1 MGAFARIREYL
12 KGHGAGYT
20 LHRLWQV
27 FRQRYLGTYDR
38 RREKEAATDTELA
51 EQRAHQPEAG
61 TISIIV
67 PVYNTD
73 PDMLEEL
80 ITSLSAQT
88 YQDIDVV
95 LYNAGTR
102 EETRRVLDRVQD
114 PRFRVIR
121 GAENL
126 GISGNTNAAV
136 REARGGYIA
145 LCDHDDVMAP
155 DAIWRAAEAIAK
167 EHPDVVYTDEDR
179 VMENGQHHMDPHY
192 KPDWNRETRTGDN
205 YLCHLA
211 VIRTALYDGIG
222 GLRSG
227 FDGSQDHDL
236 FLRLSEKTDKFCHI
250 PKVLYTWREVQSSRS
265 HTDLDTCL
273 QAGCRAVEEHEARMG
288 RTVSAL
294 PVNKAIRLWYDVD
307 PEATVEALIFGPSE
321 DACRQCL
328 AALEDDSSWR
338 SLSAALVVTDETN
351 RISSLNEAAAGSQA
365 DYLLVI
371 DSSVYGFSRHFI
383 RELMM
388 YAQMDNI
395 AGCAPVLTDRRGRI
409 THGGFAVGVNG
420 GAACIHEDL
429 KAGAGGMYD
438 VMNKAHNVAAVSPVC
453 MMVRRDAWVDLDPVY
468 RTGLVGAHLGL
479 RQRRAGRRFVVTPH
493 ATAIR
498 EKCPM
503 LLSGRSRDREDLLRF
518 HTKWGNNP
526 HDPCYSSLLN
536 RKKADYSF

>member
-12 KGHGAGYT
+12 KGHGAAYT
-20 LHRLWQV
+20 LRRLVQI

-38 RREKEAATDTELA
+38 RREKESASDAELA
-51 EQRAHQPEAG
+51 EQRTHQPEAG
-61 TISIIV
+61 TISIVV
-67 PVYNTD
+67 PVYNTE

-80 ITSLSAQT
+80 IASLEAQT
-88 YQDIDVV
+88 YADIEVV
-95 LYNAGTR
+95 LHDTSTR
-102 EETRRVLDRVQD
+102 EETRRVLDRIRN
-114 PRFRVIR
+114 PRFRLIR
-121 GAENL
+121 SAENL
-126 GISGNTNAAV
+126 GISSNTNAAAAEV
-136 REARGGYIA
+136 HGEYIA

-155 DAIWRAAEAIAK
+155 DAIWRAADMIAK
-167 EHPDVVYTDEDR
+167 EHPDVIYTDEDR
-179 VMENGQHHMDPHY
+179 VMENGRHHMDPHY
-192 KPDWNRETRTGDN
+192 KPDWNRETLTGDN
-205 YLCHLA
+205 YICHLA
-211 VIRTALYDGIG
+211 VIRKELYEEVG

-250 PKVLYTWREVQSSRS
+250 PKVLYSWREVQSSRS

-273 QAGCRAVEEHEARMG
+273 AAGCRAVEEYEAVMG
-288 RTVSAL
+288 RKVSAL
-294 PVNKAIRLWYDVD
+294 PVNKAIRLWYDVN
-307 PEATVEALIFGPSE
+307 PEATVEALIFGESE

-328 AALEDDSSWR
+328 ASLEEDSSWR
-338 SLSAALVVTDETN
+338 NLSAALVVADETN
-351 RISSLNEAAAGSQA
+351 RISSLNEAAAGSRA

-371 DSSVYGFSRHFI
+371 DAHVWGFSRHFI

-388 YAQMDNI
+388 FAQMDDI

-420 GAACIHEDL
+420 GAACIHEGL

-438 VMNKAHNVAAVSPVC
+438 IMNKAHNVAAVSPVC

-493 ATAIR
+493 ATAVR

-503 LLSGRSRDREDLLRF
+503 LLSGRTRDREDLLRF
-518 HTKWGNNP
+518 HTKWGSNP

-536 RKKADYSF
+536 RKKANYSF

>member
-38 RREKEAATDTELA
+38 RREKEAASDAELA

-61 TISIIV
+61 TISIVV

-80 ITSLSAQT
+80 IGSLTVQT
-88 YQDIDVV
+88 YADIDVV

-102 EETRRVLDRVQD
+102 EETRRVLDKVQD

-121 GAENL
+121 GTENL

-167 EHPDVVYTDEDR
+167 EHPDVIYTDEDR
-179 VMENGQHHMDPHY
+179 VMENNQHHMDPHY
-192 KPDWNRETRTGDN
+192 KPDWNPETLTGDN
-205 YLCHLA
+205 YICHLA
-211 VIRTALYDGIG
+211 VIRKALYDEVG

-265 HTDLDTCL
+265 HVDLDTCL

-294 PVNKAIRLWYDVD
+294 PVNKAIRLWYDVN

-395 AGCAPVLTDRRGRI
+395 AGCAPVLTDKHGRI
-409 THGGFAVGVNG
+409 THGGFAVGVSG
-420 GAACIHEDL
+420 GAACIHEGL

>member
-12 KGHGAGYT
+12 KGHGAAYT
-20 LHRLWQV
+20 LCRLMQV

-38 RREKEAATDTELA
+38 RREKEFASDTELA
-51 EQRAHQPEAG
+51 DQRAHQPEAG
-61 TISIIV
+61 TVSIVV

-80 ITSLSAQT
+80 IASLEAQT
-88 YQDIDVV
+88 YEDIDVI
-95 LYNAGTR
+95 LYDAGTR
-102 EETRRVLDRVQD
+102 TETRRVLDMVRD

-121 GAENL
+121 SAENL

-136 REARGGYIA
+136 EEARGEYIA

-167 EHPDVVYTDEDR
+167 EHPDVIYTDEDR
-179 VMENGQHHMDPHY
+179 VMENGRHHMDPHY
-192 KPDWNRETRTGDN
+192 KPDWNRETLASDN
-205 YLCHLA
+205 YICHLA
-211 VIRTALYDGIG
+211 VIRKDLFHEIG

-236 FLRLSEKTDKFCHI
+236 FLRLSEKTENFCHI
-250 PKVLYTWREVQSSRS
+250 PKVLYSWREVESSRS

-273 QAGCRAVEEHEARMG
+273 AAGCRAVEEYEARMG
-288 RTVSAL
+288 RKVSAL
-294 PVNKAIRLWYDVD
+294 PVNKAIRLWYDVN
-307 PEATVEALIFGPSE
+307 PEATVEALIFGESE

-338 SLSAALVVTDETN
+338 NLSAALVVADETN
-351 RISSLNEAAAGSQA
+351 RISSLNEAASGSRA
-365 DYLLVI
+365 DYLLVV
-371 DSSVYGFSRHFI
+371 DASVWGFSRHFI

-388 YAQMDNI
+388 YAQMDSI

-409 THGGFAVGVNG
+409 THGGFAVGVSG
-420 GAACIHEDL
+420 GAQCIHEGL

-438 VMNKAHNVAAVSPVC
+438 IMNKVHNVTAVSPVC

-503 LLSGRSRDREDLLRF
+503 LLSGRARDREDLLRF

>member
-1 MGAFARIREYL
+1 M
-12 KGHGAGYT
+12 
-20 LHRLWQV
+20 QV

-38 RREKEAATDTELA
+38 RREKESASDTELA
-51 EQRAHQPEAG
+51 AQRAHQPEAG
-61 TISIIV
+61 TVSIVV

-80 ITSLSAQT
+80 IASLEAQT
-88 YQDIDVV
+88 YADIDVI
-95 LYNAGTR
+95 LYDAGTR
-102 EETRRVLDRVQD
+102 TETRRVLNGVRD

-126 GISGNTNAAV
+126 GISGNTNAAAA
-136 REARGGYIA
+136 EARGEYIA

-155 DAIWRAAEAIAK
+155 DAIWRVADVIAK
-167 EHPDVVYTDEDR
+167 EHPDVIYTDEDR
-179 VMENGQHHMDPHY
+179 VMENGRHHMDPHY
-192 KPDWNRETRTGDN
+192 KPDWNRETLAGDN
-205 YLCHLA
+205 YICHLA
-211 VIRTALYDGIG
+211 VIRKELFHEIG

-236 FLRLSEKTDKFCHI
+236 FLRLSEKTENICHI
-250 PKVLYTWREVQSSRS
+250 PKVLYSWREVESSRS

-273 QAGCRAVEEHEARMG
+273 TAGCRAVEEYEAHMG
-288 RTVSAL
+288 RKVSAL
-294 PVNKAIRLWYDVD
+294 PVNKAIRLWYDVN
-307 PEATVEALIFGPSE
+307 PEATVEALIFGESE

-338 SLSAALVVTDETN
+338 NLSAALVVTDETN
-351 RISSLNEAAAGSQA
+351 RISSLNEAASGSRA

-371 DSSVYGFSRHFI
+371 EAGVWGFSRHFI

-409 THGGFAVGVNG
+409 THGGFAVGVSG
-420 GAACIHEDL
+420 GAQCIHEGL

-438 VMNKAHNVAAVSPVC
+438 IMNKAHNVIAVSPVC

-503 LLSGRSRDREDLLRF
+503 LLSGRARDREDLLRF

>member
-1 MGAFARIREYL
+1 MIR
-12 KGHGAGYT
+12 K
-20 LHRLWQV
+20 
-27 FRQRYLGTYDR
+27 
-38 RREKEAATDTELA
+38 
-51 EQRAHQPEAG
+51 
-61 TISIIV
+61 
-67 PVYNTD
+67 
-73 PDMLEEL
+73 
-80 ITSLSAQT
+80 
-88 YQDIDVV
+88 V
-95 LYNAGTR
+95 LY
-102 EETRRVLDRVQD
+102 
-114 PRFRVIR
+114 
-121 GAENL
+121 
-126 GISGNTNAAV
+126 
-136 REARGGYIA
+136 
-145 LCDHDDVMAP
+145 
-155 DAIWRAAEAIAK
+155 
-167 EHPDVVYTDEDR
+167 DE
-179 VMENGQHHMDPHY
+179 V
-192 KPDWNRETRTGDN
+192 
-205 YLCHLA
+205 
-211 VIRTALYDGIG
+211 G

-265 HTDLDTCL
+265 HVDLDTCL

-294 PVNKAIRLWYDVD
+294 PVNKAIRLWYDVN

-409 THGGFAVGVNG
+409 THGGFAVGVSG
-420 GAACIHEDL
+420 GAACIHEGL

>member
-20 LHRLWQV
+20 LRRLRQV

-38 RREKEAATDTELA
+38 RREKEAATDAELA
-51 EQRAHQPEAG
+51 EQRKHQPEAG
-61 TISIIV
+61 TVSIVV
-67 PVYNTD
+67 PVYNTE

-80 ITSLSAQT
+80 VRSLSEQT
-88 YQDIDVV
+88 YADIDVV

-102 EETRRVLDRVQD
+102 EETRRVLGRIKD
-114 PRFRVIR
+114 PRFRVIH

-136 REARGGYIA
+136 REAQGEYVA

-155 DAIWRAAEAIAK
+155 DAIWRAAEVIAA
-167 EHPDVVYTDEDR
+167 EHPDVIYTDEDR
-179 VMENGQHHMDPHY
+179 VMENGRHHMDPHY
-192 KPDWNRETRTGDN
+192 KPDWNRETLNGDN
-205 YLCHLA
+205 YICHLA
-211 VIRTALYDGIG
+211 VIRKALYDEVG

-236 FLRLSEKTDKFCHI
+236 FLRLSEKTDRFHHI
-250 PKVLYTWREVQSSRS
+250 PKVLYSWREVQSSRS

-307 PEATVEALIFGPSE
+307 PDAAVEALIFGPSE

-338 SLSAALVVTDETN
+338 NLSAALVVADETN
-351 RISSLNEAAAGSQA
+351 RISSLNEAAAGSRA
-365 DYLLVI
+365 DYLLLL
-371 DSSVYGFSRHFI
+371 DAGVYGFSRHFI

-388 YAQMDNI
+388 YAQMDHI
-395 AGCAPVLTDRRGRI
+395 AGCAPVLTDRHGRI
-409 THGGFAVGVNG
+409 THGGFAVGVSG
-420 GAACIHEDL
+420 GAACIHEGL

-438 VMNKAHNVAAVSPVC
+438 VMNKARNVTAVSPVC

-518 HTKWGNNP
+518 HTKWGTHP